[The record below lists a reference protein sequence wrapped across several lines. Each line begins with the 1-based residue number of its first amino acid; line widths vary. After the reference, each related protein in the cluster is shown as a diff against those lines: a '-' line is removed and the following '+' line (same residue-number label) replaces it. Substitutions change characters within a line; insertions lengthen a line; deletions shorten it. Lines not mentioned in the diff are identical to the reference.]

1 MKGYFRK
8 LLIGLLAI
16 VIVAAALFFWVR
28 YEIKQDATLAF
39 NQNSIVKEHLGEV
52 TIEELGLSQFAP
64 MSNCQDDCDHY
75 LVKLKGEKASAAAVM
90 DFAKGDTELSYAILC
105 LADGTNIALTE
116 DAQILVQNNR
126 WATPCQ

>member
-8 LLIGLLAI
+8 LLIGLLAV

-28 YEIKQDATLAF
+28 YELKQDATLAF

-52 TIEELGLSQFAP
+52 TIEELGLSQFSAQP
-64 MSNCQDDCDHY
+64 QCQDGCEHY
-75 LVKLKGEKASAAAVM
+75 LVTLEGEKASATAVM
-90 DFAKGDTELSYAILC
+90 DFAKGDTELSNAILC

-116 DAQILVQNNR
+116 DAVALVQNN
-126 WATPCQ
+126 TKETHCQ

>member
-8 LLIGLLAI
+8 LLTGLLAV

-28 YEIKQDATLAF
+28 YELKQDATLAF

-52 TIEELGLSQFAP
+52 TIEELSMSQFAP
-64 MSNCQDDCDHY
+64 MSNCQDDCEHY
-75 LVKLKGEKASAAAVM
+75 LVKLKGEKASATAVM

-105 LADGTNIALTE
+105 LADSTNIALTE
-116 DAQILVQNNR
+116 DAVALVQNDTKE
-126 WATPCQ
+126 TPCQ

>member
-8 LLIGLLAI
+8 LLTGLLAV

-28 YEIKQDATLAF
+28 YELKQDATLAF

-52 TIEELGLSQFAP
+52 TIEELSMSQFAA
-64 MSNCQDDCDHY
+64 MSNCQDDCEHY
-75 LVKLKGEKASAAAVM
+75 LVKLKGEKASATAVM

-105 LADGTNIALTE
+105 LADNTNIALTE
-116 DAQILVQNNR
+116 DAVALVQNDTKE
-126 WATPCQ
+126 TPCQ